1 MITPE
6 KLVAVGCTCD
16 QGTGE
21 VEPQELELAIEPS
34 ETYLAESRAAGR
46 PDPLA
51 VGLIPGRP
59 CG

>member
-1 MITPE
+1 MATPE

-16 QGTGE
+16 HGTGE
-21 VEPQELELAIEPS
+21 VEPQELELAVELS
-34 ETYLAESRAAGR
+34 ETYLTESGAAGR
-46 PDPLA
+46 PEPLA